1 MREGRLQPEH
11 SFIVLLKAVELTLTR
26 IVAHSLDELLP
37 NALYRVKESDLQ
49 PCLMLSTVLHKY
61 RDTIT

>member
-1 MREGRLQPEH
+1 MREGGLQHEH

-26 IVAHSLDELLP
+26 IVVHSLDELLP

-49 PCLMLSTVLHKY
+49 SCLMLSTVLHKY